1 MSSKHTNL
9 CQTEWA
15 RGAQPLCRWTPQV
28 AAAMFRE
35 LFVYCMHVYNS
46 SSAFFPLFSFVFLC
60 VVGCVVS
67 YWTEITYLLPSVQG
81 LSLSLLSPL
90 ISHYFC
96 QQQTFVNCFIT
107 ISQLTSIIH
116 KWLSTL
122 WSELIQHIVLV
133 FALSINKGRSQG
145 KSINLLIPIE
155 GPPESARGSFVN
167 CQVYTFQ

>member
-35 LFVYCMHVYNS
+35 LFVYCTCIIRLVPLI
-46 SSAFFPLFSFVFLC
+46 PLFSFLFFVWS
-60 VVGCVVS
+60 VVWSATGQRLL
-67 YWTEITYLLPSVQG
+67 TY
-81 LSLSLLSPL
+81 SPL
-90 ISHYFC
+90 SKVYLFPSCPHWYHIIFC

-155 GPPESARGSFVN
+155 GPPESAWGSFVN